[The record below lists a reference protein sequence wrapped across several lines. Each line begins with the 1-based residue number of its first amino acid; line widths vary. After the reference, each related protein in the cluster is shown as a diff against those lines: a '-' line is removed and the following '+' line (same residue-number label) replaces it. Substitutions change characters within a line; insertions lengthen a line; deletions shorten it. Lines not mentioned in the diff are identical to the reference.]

1 MTLILPSIP
10 AAPRVGS
17 WKCHPWSG
25 LASGCPF
32 LKLLDG
38 GSCRRLGQV
47 GGCRDLS
54 TSTGRSCLSLK
65 PEPAMR
71 RRKLWTRHAGWTL
84 PCTSCAAWGQESS
97 ESPVGLRKMGSII
110 PHAEGFKASAI
121 QQRVLSKHLNGTER
135 KQLFQRAFWGVCGFP
150 GRRWWPWK
158 NRVSS
163 TS

>member
-1 MTLILPSIP
+1 M
-10 AAPRVGS
+10 
-17 WKCHPWSG
+17 
-25 LASGCPF
+25 
-32 LKLLDG
+32 G
-38 GSCRRLGQV
+38 GFRE
-47 GGCRDLS
+47 LS

-121 QQRVLSKHLNGTER
+121 QQRVLSKHLNGREEAALPRGLSGSVWVSR
-135 KQLFQRAFWGVCGFP
+135 KEVVALEEQGVQHKLTPTRGLMWALCLL
-150 GRRWWPWK
+150 
-158 NRVSS
+158 SAQS
-163 TS
+163 CHC